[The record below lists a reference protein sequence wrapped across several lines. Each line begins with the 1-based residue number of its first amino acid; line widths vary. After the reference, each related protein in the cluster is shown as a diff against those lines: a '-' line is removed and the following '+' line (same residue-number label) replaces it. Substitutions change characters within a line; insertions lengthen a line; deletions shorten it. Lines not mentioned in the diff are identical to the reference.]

1 MTDTLGA
8 GAPQDPVNT
17 PPVANRPAPVPRD
30 PDLDRIDRE
39 YRHMMPSRGLAAS
52 VLFEGAQLT
61 GRTLDYIQMDDQR
74 RFESHLRMTTTG
86 GELLDRETADE
97 RYGIRGRLSFDG
109 PVSEAVAAWRYS
121 VASREAFAENV
132 TANDDLGPLTSLGI
146 TLSGTILDPAAAP
159 LWLVPEVAAGRVL
172 RAGTVGQRL
181 AGLGPVARGAV
192 IGAGEGLAGG
202 VLYEAVNLGLS
213 HAEGTDYDFGD
224 ASASLLL
231 GTVLGGVL
239 GAGAGWW
246 EGRTPR
252 APAMVEAL
260 EPEARLGAFHQAL
273 EAVSEDRPVDLAS
286 MLVRQGEV
294 MDTGRRSPAQMQ
306 GLDEVAFEPFGG
318 ARLLQADVAV
328 TTTGREIPVRYAL
341 FEASDLITSHD
352 DDMFANPAFPAAL
365 QPRNR
370 GERAGSK
377 AYNVGLES
385 RMNPKRLVR
394 DVGAETGA
402 PIVSPDGVVE
412 SGNGRTIA
420 LRRALKTDGPLAKA
434 YRAELEALGLPLEG
448 YQQPVLVRMRSEPLT
463 GADRVRLTREMNE
476 APTEAL
482 SASERAMADAEAVD
496 GAVLEKLASSDL
508 NAAGNRT
515 FVRAFLD
522 KVAGTDLNRLVTK
535 TGELS
540 EAGLQRARAALVAK
554 AYEDRQLVEALF
566 ESEDSHVRAIGKAL
580 VEAAPEWTTMKAAM
594 ARGDIPAELDLT
606 EPLRAAVA
614 FVRQVRAA
622 RGNVGEAMELIVD
635 QTDAFSGRAMT
646 VETEAFVRAFFR
658 TDKETRMTLWRSPR
672 SAASLGEGLRFL
684 ATEAMKVQP
693 GPNLFGEVADRG
705 TARELLDGLGRW
717 FARQGDDGS
726 APDLFGLGDGPD
738 GAPRPAGGNVR
749 PAGDPAGREP
759 GGQGAGG
766 QAEGLATAVLE
777 KPRIPKGE
785 PAPPPPADP
794 FADPELAALRDD
806 TEAWE
811 ATLGIEPPAYEPGRD
826 PQSLADAVT
835 AASLCLLSGGEG

>member
-8 GAPQDPVNT
+8 GAPQDPVDPRARRAPEPDTGIWT
-17 PPVANRPAPVPRD
+17 PDADTARV
-30 PDLDRIDRE
+30 DRE
-39 YRHMMPSRGLAAS
+39 YRHMTPSRGLAAE

-61 GRTLDYIQMDDQR
+61 GRLFDYIQMTDQR

-86 GELLDRETADE
+86 GELLDREEAEE
-97 RYGIRGRLSFDG
+97 RFGIRGRLSFDG
-109 PVSEAVAAWRYS
+109 PVSEAEAAWRYGL
-121 VASREAFAENV
+121 ASREAFAENV

-146 TLSGTILDPAAAP
+146 TLSGTILDPAALP
-159 LWLVPEVAAGRVL
+159 LWLVPEVAAGRAL

-181 AGLGPVARGAV
+181 AVLGPVGRGTV
-192 IGAGEGLAGG
+192 IGAAEGFAGG
-202 VLYEAVNLGLS
+202 VVYEGANLWLS
-213 HAEGTDYDFGD
+213 QAEGSDYDLGD

-231 GTVLGGVL
+231 GTVLGSAL

-246 EGRTPR
+246 SGRSPR
-252 APAMVEAL
+252 PPAVVEVM
-260 EPEARLGAFHQAL
+260 EPEARMGAFHQAL
-273 EAVSEDRPVDLAS
+273 EAVIEDRPVDLGP
-286 MLVRQGEV
+286 MLVRQAEV
-294 MDTGRRSPAQMQ
+294 MDTGRRSPGQMQ
-306 GLDEVAFEPFGG
+306 GLDEAAFEPFGG
-318 ARLLQADVAV
+318 ARLLQPDVAV

-341 FEASDLITSHD
+341 FEADDLITSHD

-394 DVGAETGA
+394 DVDAETGA
-402 PIVSPDGVVE
+402 PVVSPDGVVE

-420 LRRALKTDGPLAKA
+420 LRRALKNGGALAAA
-434 YRAELEALGLPLEG
+434 YRAELEAMGLPLEG
-448 YQQPVLVRMRSEPLT
+448 YRNPVLVRMRTEPMA
-463 GADRVRLTREMNE
+463 GPERVRLTREMNE

-496 GAVLEKLASSDL
+496 DAVLSQLASSDL
-508 NAAGNRT
+508 NAASNRK

-535 TGELS
+535 SGELS

-554 AYEDRQLVEALF
+554 AYEDRSLIEALF
-566 ESEDSHVRAIGKAL
+566 ESEDNHVKAIGRAL
-580 VEAAPEWTTMKAAM
+580 VDAAPEWASMKAAI

-606 EPLRAAVA
+606 EPLRAAVS
-614 FVRQVRAA
+614 FVRQVRAR
-622 RGNVGEAMELIVD
+622 RGDVKEAMELIVD
-635 QTDAFSGRAMT
+635 QIDAFSGRAMT

-658 TDKETRMTLWRSPR
+658 AGDDGATLWRSPR
-672 SAASLGEGLRFL
+672 SAASLGEALRFL

-693 GPNLFGEVADRG
+693 GPNLFGEVADSG
-705 TARELLDGLGRW
+705 TARELLDGLSRW

-726 APDLFGLGDGPD
+726 APDLFALGDGPD
-738 GAPRPAGGNVR
+738 GAPKPAGGNVR
-749 PAGDPAGREP
+749 PAGGATGREP

-766 QAEGLATAVLE
+766 QAEGLE
-777 KPRIPKGE
+777 KPRVPKGE

-794 FADPELAALRDD
+794 FADPEVAALRAD

-811 ATLGIEPPAYEPGRD
+811 ATLGAGDLAYDAGRD